1 MSSDRL
7 GSAATALARTA
18 VAAAARA
25 RALAL
30 PGERVG
36 ADIAKRRLHGIGL
49 TRAPTRVATAGP
61 TLGFLIAP
69 AWLGQ
74 VKAWLRSRWTWALA
88 AGALAS
94 ATAPTVNASGLVA
107 PWRGLKFIGP
117 DRLGL
122 AVCIEGLRQVGVRP
136 CAGQSLARRLSRALG
151 KIPRLGRLEPA
162 ASRWPLG

>member
-1 MSSDRL
+1 
-7 GSAATALARTA
+7 
-18 VAAAARA
+18 
-25 RALAL
+25 LAL

-117 DRLGL
+117 DRL
-122 AVCIEGLRQVGVRP
+122 AITVCIDRVRQIERLRCGRQGLD
-136 CAGQSLARRLSRALG
+136 RLLDRLGCALG
-151 KIPRLGRLEPA
+151 KIPRLGWLEPA
-162 ASRWPLG
+162 TSRWPLG